1 MGEKCAVVAG
11 ATGVVGRALMSHLRE
26 LDGWRAIGLCRRPPE
41 DTQGQRY
48 ISVDLLDG
56 DSCRAALA
64 GLEDASH
71 AFFAGFVDRPSIAE
85 LVAPNRDML
94 VHFVEALDGVSDR
107 LDRIVLV
114 EGTKW
119 YGAHLG
125 PFKTP
130 AREDDP
136 RCMPPMFYHDQEDY
150 LAGRSQGRPWSWA
163 ALRPQT
169 VCGFS
174 LHSPMNLMTVI
185 GVYATISKELGLPL
199 RFPGKPGAY
208 TALYQVAEARHLARA
223 TVWAAT
229 APTAADE
236 AFNLTNGDFFRW
248 QNLWPRL
255 ADFFAME
262 PGPVHT
268 ISLTALMADKGPL
281 WDAIA
286 ERNGLQRH
294 RYEDLVAWAFGDYV
308 FGCDWDV
315 MSSTTK
321 IRQAGFQD
329 VLDSE
334 GMFLDLLTQFREQK
348 IIP

>member
-1 MGEKCAVVAG
+1 MSDKCAVVAG
-11 ATGVVGRALMSHLRE
+11 ATGVVGRALMNQLRE
-26 LDGWRAIGLCRRPPE
+26 LEGWRAVGLCRRPPA
-41 DTQGQRY
+41 DPRGQRY
-48 ISVDLLDG
+48 IALDLLDG
-56 DSCRAALA
+56 DGCRTALA
-64 GLEDASH
+64 GLEDVSH
-71 AFFAGFVDRPSIAE
+71 AFYCGFIDRPSMAE

-94 VHFVEALDGVSDR
+94 VHFVEALDGVSNR
-107 LDRIVLV
+107 LERVVLI

-150 LAGRSQGRPWSWA
+150 LAARSHDRPWSWS

-185 GVYATISKELGLPL
+185 AVYATISKELGLPL

-208 TALYQVAEARHLARA
+208 AALYQVAEAGHLARA
-223 TVWAAT
+223 CAWAAT
-229 APTAADE
+229 APTAADQ

-248 QNLWPRL
+248 RNLWPRL

-268 ISLTALMADKGPL
+268 IALTTLMADKGPL
-281 WDAIA
+281 WDAIT

-294 RYEDLVAWAFGDYV
+294 RYEDLVAWPFGDYV
-308 FGCDWDV
+308 FASEWDV

-334 GMFLDLLTQFREQK
+334 QMFLGLLTQFRKER